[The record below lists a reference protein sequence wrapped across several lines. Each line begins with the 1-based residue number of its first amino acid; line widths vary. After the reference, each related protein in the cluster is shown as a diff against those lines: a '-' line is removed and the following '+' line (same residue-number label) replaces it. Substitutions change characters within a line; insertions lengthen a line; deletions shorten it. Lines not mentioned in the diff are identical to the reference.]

1 MYRAVTYFVDRLDGN
16 HAYKPGDI
24 FPRQGIEVSEERI
37 NQLLTGNN
45 NANLVVIEEVKDVND
60 VKEVI
65 EIEEAEEEVPFAPKK
80 YTAKQLESMKV
91 ADIEELAYE
100 LGYEINATLK
110 ADIIK
115 EFIEQQG

>member
-1 MYRAVTYFVDRLDGN
+1 MYRAVTYFVDQLDGN

-37 NQLLTGNN
+37 KQLLNGDN
-45 NANLVVIEEVKDVND
+45 NANLKCIEEVKADV
-60 VKEVI
+60 
-65 EIEEAEEEVPFAPKK
+65 EEAEEEVPFAPKK
-80 YTAKQLESMKV
+80 YTIRQLENMKI
-91 ADIEELAYE
+91 ADIEDLAYE